1 MRAGSETQTEV
12 SVPIHRGIL
21 AATAGHNCEEMA
33 DEREIGSE
41 GKCSQRPDEETEL
54 SVEVGG
60 DGHKVVEGRGV
71 DPAAEE
77 PGPGG
82 EGGPDPPLPAGRLEG
97 NVHCK
102 QLDRKLN
109 YYYVLKLFWMETCTL
124 NYVYGTDYRVGL
136 CLI

>member
-21 AATAGHNCEEMA
+21 AATARHNCEEMA
-33 DEREIGSE
+33 DERERGSE

-54 SVEVGG
+54 SAEVGG